1 MENRE
6 RTTTTTTTLTFDV
19 KIGEIQGGRRDSHR
33 RDDLLEGGGFV
44 RLYLRRKNFIKERGE
59 TEIYLF

>member
-6 RTTTTTTTLTFDV
+6 RTATTTTTTTLTFDV

-33 RDDLLEGGGFV
+33 CDDLLFRRIRSKFV
-44 RLYLRRKNFIKERGE
+44 SVKEKLY
-59 TEIYLF
+59 

>member
-6 RTTTTTTTLTFDV
+6 RTTTTTTTTLTFDV

-33 RDDLLEGGGFV
+33 CDDLLFRRIRSFV
-44 RLYLRRKNFIKERGE
+44 SVKEKLY
-59 TEIYLF
+59 

>member
-33 RDDLLEGGGFV
+33 CDDLLFRRIRSFV
-44 RLYLRRKNFIKERGE
+44 SVKESKTVKTNYAVE
-59 TEIYLF
+59 